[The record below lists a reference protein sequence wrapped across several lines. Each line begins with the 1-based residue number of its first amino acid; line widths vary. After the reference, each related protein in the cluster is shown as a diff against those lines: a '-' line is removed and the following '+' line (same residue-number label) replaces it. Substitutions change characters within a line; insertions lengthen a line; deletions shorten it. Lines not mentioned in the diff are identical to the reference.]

1 MGTIMSRK
9 NHSIKLLAG
18 AIATALFT
26 SSATGAEFYF
36 GKDKDISLQIT
47 SQLSIGSSW
56 RIEDADPRYIGR
68 TNGGTG
74 NTSTTDDGN
83 LNFGKNDAFS
93 QIIKG
98 SHDFNLSKG
107 DFGAFVRVK
116 YWHDF
121 ELADGDRPHGNSGNG
136 YTPGEPLSDDG
147 FTDFGS
153 FSGIGLLDAYLYGA
167 FNAGD
172 VPIDVRLGRQ
182 VVSWGESTFI
192 QGGLNSTNPFDVNA
206 LRRPGA
212 SLKEGL
218 LPVGMLFVNAGVTEN
233 LSIEAFYQYEW
244 AKTEID
250 GCGTFFSGADFAADG
265 CNFVSVG
272 PFNDQ
277 IGLNA
282 GLAAKRRADV
292 EPDDGGQYGV
302 AFRYFAAELN
312 DTEFGFYHMNIH
324 SRLPLI
330 NSIRGSWKGINP
342 ALPVF
347 LPHSSALDLDA
358 AYPTLAAGAAAGVLT
373 PEQLGQFGAAT
384 VLQSTGV
391 ERATIDGL
399 NPGYNIEFPEDLKY
413 YGVSFATNVAGFA
426 LSGEVSY
433 KPDTPIQISGPEIL
447 NGVLSEQPFLRY
459 SSRILDV
466 NPGDESKGW
475 DEFDVTQ
482 VQLTALQFFD
492 RVLGA
497 SRLTVIGEAGVILTD
512 GVEDSN
518 QNYGRNSVF
527 GLGDFDAGNGINC
540 TNLVAAGAITGDC
553 KDDGYVTDTAWGYR
567 VRAAL
572 EYPNLIGGI
581 SITPTIDW
589 QHDVS
594 GYSPDP
600 GQQFNEGAKSFG
612 VSVEALYQQTYTAS
626 LSFRSFSGGD
636 YNILSDK
643 DFVALSFGISY

>member
-1 MGTIMSRK
+1 MGVIMSTHK
-9 NHSIKLLAG
+9 HTKKLLAG
-18 AIATALFT
+18 AITTALIT
-26 SSATGAEFYF
+26 HSAIGAEFYF
-36 GKDKDISLQIT
+36 GEDDDISLQIT

-56 RIEDADPRYIGR
+56 RIQDADPRYIGR

-74 NTSTTDDGN
+74 NTATTDDGN
-83 LNFGKNDAFS
+83 LNFEKNDAFS

-121 ELADGDRPHGNSGNG
+121 ELSDGARPHGNSGNG

-147 FTDFGS
+147 FTEFGQ
-153 FSGIGLLDAYLYGA
+153 FSGVELMDAYVYGA
-167 FNAGD
+167 FDIGD
-172 VPIDVRLGRQ
+172 VPLDIRLGRQ

-212 SLKEGL
+212 SLKDGL

-244 AKTEID
+244 EKTQID

-265 CNFVSVG
+265 CNYVPVG
-272 PFNDQ
+272 SLPDQ
-277 IGLNA
+277 AGLAA
-282 GLAAKRRADV
+282 GLAAKRQADI

-302 AFRYFAAELN
+302 AFRYFAPELN
-312 DTEFGFYHMNIH
+312 DTEFGFYFMNIH

-330 NSIRGSWKGINP
+330 TAVRGSWKGINP
-342 ALPVF
+342 GLPVF
-347 LPHSSALDLDA
+347 IPWATAVQLDA
-358 AYPTLAAGAAAGVLT
+358 AFPTLAAGAAAGALT
-373 PEQLGQFGAAT
+373 PEQLGQFSVAS
-384 VLQSTGV
+384 VLQTTGV
-391 ERATIDGL
+391 QRDTIDGL
-399 NPGYNIEFPEDLKY
+399 NPGYKIGFSEDLKY
-413 YGVSFATNVAGFA
+413 YGVSFATNVGGVA

-459 SSRILDV
+459 SERILAV
-466 NPGDESKGW
+466 NPGELARGW

-482 VQLTALQFFD
+482 IQFTALQFFD

-497 SRLTVIGEAGVILTD
+497 SRLTVIAEAGVIMTD
-512 GVEDSN
+512 DVEESN

-527 GLGDFDAGNGINC
+527 GLGDFDVGSGINC
-540 TNLVAAGAITGDC
+540 TNLVAAGAINADC

-572 EYPNLIGGI
+572 EYNNVFGGI
-581 SITPTIDW
+581 SLSPTIDW

-612 VSVEALYQQTYTAS
+612 VSVEAAYQQTYTAS

-643 DFVALSFGISY
+643 DFIAVSFGISY